1 MPHDFRAL
9 SRPSPDY
16 LPTLATP
23 LSSPSVA
30 SLSLVRR
37 QAQWGQRSTPE
48 SGALW
53 RAGRIW
59 RKAIENTLCAIDY
72 LSKCLMALLY
82 AFLPPPN
89 NTLFGTDWYCPY
101 RSTCF
106 SVDPW
111 PAVVRSEKHTISERT
126 IRCACLYAFHY
137 TKAPGRYR
145 QSVSW
150 VCIKKRETQRSD
162 APGIQ
167 VPFTTCAVP

>member
-1 MPHDFRAL
+1 VARRPAVAGWPPAMPRDFRAL

-72 LSKCLMALLY
+72 LSKCLMALLH

-89 NTLFGTDWYCPY
+89 NTLFGTDWNCPY

-106 SVDPW
+106 SVAGSSAQRETHYQRVDYKMCMSLC
-111 PAVVRSEKHTISERT
+111 VS
-126 IRCACLYAFHY
+126 LY
-137 TKAPGRYR
+137 KGPMGDID
-145 QSVSW
+145 SLVSW
-150 VCIKKRETQRSD
+150 F
-162 APGIQ
+162 A
-167 VPFTTCAVP
+167 